1 MHMKSVEINELIL
14 PLEWLLG
21 TTVKYLAERLSALV
35 QRLLCPFPLVESFYA
50 CYLVAFKDEGQDP
63 KKWNLGC
70 IEVSVALKGP
80 ANLLQKSLLSVLN
93 VFFLKTQLYM
103 PRTDLILRDPESLTQ
118 L

>member
-1 MHMKSVEINELIL
+1 MK
-14 PLEWLLG
+14 
-21 TTVKYLAERLSALV
+21 
-35 QRLLCPFPLVESFYA
+35 
-50 CYLVAFKDEGQDP
+50 DP

-93 VFFLKTQLYM
+93 VFFLKTQLYVL
-103 PRTDLILRDPESLTQ
+103 RTDLILRDPESLTQ